1 MTGGAGRRSG
11 LLLLGLLLTGWALV
25 AAEPSVLLGVVGAAL
40 WAMGLARHASA
51 VLRAASARGPAAVR
65 RHGHRRASR
74 SRVLRQLDPDAPGR
88 TRARAPSGLLPAV

>member
-1 MTGGAGRRSG
+1 MTGGADRRSG

-40 WAMGLARHASA
+40 WAIGLVRHASA
-51 VLRAASARGPAAVR
+51 VLRATSACSPAAAR
-65 RHGHRRASR
+65 RHRHRRASR

>member
-1 MTGGAGRRSG
+1 MTGGAGKRSG

-40 WAMGLARHASA
+40 WAIGLARHASA
-51 VLRAASARGPAAVR
+51 VLRATSARGPAAVR
-65 RHGHRRASR
+65 RHRHRASR

-88 TRARAPSGLLPAV
+88 TRARAPSGLLPAA